1 MLKPIHL
8 LRHHGTNKQ
17 EKYPR
22 NMPAIVHLT
31 TNITHAMTST
41 SVASWVRVTWW
52 RVSRLSALD
61 IAPLP
66 VILLRGCS
74 GSCQYQDIAD
84 TELADMRI
92 AVDTVIIKGLSVKY
106 VIGFCR
112 QFSTHCTCCLLL
124 LDHHKTYPIK
134 ILCIL
139 CIIIPYHTS
148 C

>member
-22 NMPAIVHLT
+22 NMSA
-31 TNITHAMTST
+31 ST
-41 SVASWVRVTWW
+41 SNNKHNTRHDQHQRGLVSAGHMVRGV
-52 RVSRLSALD
+52 VSRLSALD

-84 TELADMRI
+84 TELRI
-92 AVDTVIIKGLSVKY
+92 CG
-106 VIGFCR
+106 
-112 QFSTHCTCCLLL
+112 
-124 LDHHKTYPIK
+124 
-134 ILCIL
+134 
-139 CIIIPYHTS
+139 
-148 C
+148 

>member
-22 NMPAIVHLT
+22 NLA
-31 TNITHAMTST
+31 AST
-41 SVASWVRVTWW
+41 SNNKHNTRHDQHQQWPRECGSHGGG
-52 RVSRLSALD
+52 VSRLSALD

-74 GSCQYQDIAD
+74 GCCQYQDIAD

-92 AVDTVIIKGLSVKY
+92 AVDTVIIKGLFVKY
-106 VIGFCR
+106 VIGFC
-112 QFSTHCTCCLLL
+112 QKLSTKFILYLLL
-124 LDHHKTYPIK
+124 VAVG
-134 ILCIL
+134 
-139 CIIIPYHTS
+139 S
-148 C
+148 S